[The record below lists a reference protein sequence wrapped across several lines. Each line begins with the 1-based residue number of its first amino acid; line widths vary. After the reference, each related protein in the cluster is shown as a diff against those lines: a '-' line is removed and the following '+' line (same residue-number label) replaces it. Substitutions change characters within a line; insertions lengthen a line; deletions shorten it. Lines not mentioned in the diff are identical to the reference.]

1 MKNGRILRI
10 VCTVAIAVLVAAVM
24 TVLSGIPPF
33 SIVYEWLESNN
44 MKVIWYGLTAGIV
57 ALCLLLYRARR

>member
-24 TVLSGIPPF
+24 TVLSGFPPF

-44 MKVIWYGLTAGIV
+44 MKVIWYGLKS
-57 ALCLLLYRARR
+57 

>member
-1 MKNGRILRI
+1 MKDGRILRI

-24 TVLSGIPPF
+24 TVLSGFHPF